1 MGSRL
6 RAVRSIVVVCLMCIG
21 ARPRSTSEANPV
33 GTASPPVRRR
43 CNSYVLLWWRVLL
56 LLLHCGHIITV
67 TWKSCA
73 PRREPIPSGRSPAGF
88 PLGICR
94 SAHRLPR
101 ATCAQFL
108 LCILC
113 YCCVISASSGHGV
126 SGCLRDPYQGSLRSC
141 ALNTFSA
148 SRHGS
153 GGRPLH
159 TELVPV
165 VGHTDTI

>member
-6 RAVRSIVVVCLMCIG
+6 RAFRSVVVVCLMCIG

-67 TWKSCA
+67 TW
-73 PRREPIPSGRSPAGF
+73 IPV
-88 PLGICR
+88 PLGGSLSPLAEARQAFRWVCR

-141 ALNTFSA
+141 AHREF
-148 SRHGS
+148 
-153 GGRPLH
+153 RPRCNLACS
-159 TELVPV
+159 LC
-165 VGHTDTI
+165 

>member
-6 RAVRSIVVVCLMCIG
+6 RAFRSIVVVCLMCIG

-88 PLGICR
+88 PLGMPQR
-94 SAHRLPR
+94 TQTPTR
-101 ATCAQFL
+101 TCAQFCCAYCATAMSNL
-108 LCILC
+108 PVQGMGYPAACATLIRAASARAHRKSRPRCNLACSLC
-113 YCCVISASSGHGV
+113 
-126 SGCLRDPYQGSLRSC
+126 
-141 ALNTFSA
+141 
-148 SRHGS
+148 
-153 GGRPLH
+153 
-159 TELVPV
+159 
-165 VGHTDTI
+165 

>member
-6 RAVRSIVVVCLMCIG
+6 RAFRSIVVVCLMCIG

-67 TWKSCA
+67 TWNSCA

-88 PLGICR
+88 PLGMPQR
-94 SAHRLPR
+94 TQTPTR
-101 ATCAQFL
+101 TCAQFL

-113 YCCVISASSGHGV
+113 YCYVNSASSGHGV

-141 ALNTFSA
+141 AHREF
-148 SRHGS
+148 
-153 GGRPLH
+153 RPRCNLACS
-159 TELVPV
+159 LC
-165 VGHTDTI
+165 